1 MTIIDAGE
9 FEVYRETADGK
20 TVRLRKILPGAILG
34 ESSVYGESRHTF
46 SVRAVNEGR
55 VMVLNQQAFT
65 RMHTERPILSFK
77 FNRLIMGILAGRLT
91 HSNNEVLEL
100 SPPTTQ

>member
-20 TVRLRKILPGAILG
+20 TIRLSKILPGAILG
-34 ESSVYGESRHTF
+34 EIGVSGGSRHTV

-55 VMVLNQQAFT
+55 VMVLNQQALT

-77 FNRLIMGILAGRLT
+77 LNRFIIGVLAGRLA
-91 HSNNEVLEL
+91 HSNNGVLEL